1 MFIPDHFSM
10 NDLVEIRRIV
20 HDHGWATLVTAG
32 ERGLD
37 ASHLPFLLVSEPGPP
52 ELMIEGHMA
61 RANPQWREFAPGREV
76 LVVFQGPHGYV
87 SPDWYEEGPHVPTWN
102 YAAVHVHGVPEILEA
117 KDTFDLL
124 RRTVERFE
132 SVRERPW
139 SLDSL
144 HDHAEKLAPHTVAF
158 TLRAT
163 CVESKAKLS
172 QDKPARVRTRVMAA
186 LMAPARTGRRHSPR
200 RCAA

>member
-1 MFIPDHFSM
+1 M
-10 NDLVEIRRIV
+10 
-20 HDHGWATLVTAG
+20 
-32 ERGLD
+32 
-37 ASHLPFLLVSEPGPP
+37 
-52 ELMIEGHMA
+52 
-61 RANPQWREFAPGREV
+61 
-76 LVVFQGPHGYV
+76 
-87 SPDWYEEGPHVPTWN
+87 PTWN